1 MKTIRETCNENASE
15 FNWIMKICLN
25 FLVFSLNDFILKI
38 RNFFRKKINWGG
50 SGYGMSNSTEEI
62 AIAISKDCLKTTW
75 NF

>member
-1 MKTIRETCNENASE
+1 M
-15 FNWIMKICLN
+15 
-25 FLVFSLNDFILKI
+25 FSLNDFILKI

-62 AIAISKDCLKTTW
+62 AIAIFKDCLKTTW